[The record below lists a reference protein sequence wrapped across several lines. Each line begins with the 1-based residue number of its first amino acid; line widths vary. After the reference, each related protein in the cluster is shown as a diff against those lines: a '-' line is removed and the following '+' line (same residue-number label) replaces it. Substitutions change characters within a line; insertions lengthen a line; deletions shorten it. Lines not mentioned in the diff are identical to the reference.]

1 MKDYQQK
8 QLDRLQ
14 GWYTDLNHLILDLP
28 RLFKEAD
35 LTGDYSGV
43 KSLLQKKAWERY
55 ENYKQFNGHRV
66 RELANQSFENDLLW
80 GQVGEL
86 LDFFMTK
93 VQTGNV
99 MEWKKV
105 GPKGIDFFTES
116 GYEDTKWSLNKWTD
130 FPVELKSKGNQSHHW
145 NYVDNGQPVYL
156 RFINPEGCWRIKL
169 SPEMKKQ
176 KSRSFNYGATELY
189 DCPKE
194 NFEKVWEW

>member
-1 MKDYQQK
+1 MKDYQQQ
-8 QLDRLQ
+8 QLNRLQ
-14 GWYTDLNHLILDLP
+14 AWRSDLNDLIGNLP
-28 RLFKEAD
+28 RLFIEAD
-35 LTGDYSGV
+35 GTGDYSAV
-43 KSLLQKKAWERY
+43 KSILQKKSWERY

-66 RELANQSFENDLLW
+66 RQLHNQSWENDLLW

-105 GPKGIDFFTES
+105 GPKGIDFFTEC
-116 GYEDTKWSLNKWTD
+116 GYEDTKWSLNKWKD
-130 FPVELKSKGNQSHHW
+130 FPIELKSKGNQSHHW
-145 NYVDNGQPVYL
+145 NYVDEGKPVYL

-169 SPEMKKQ
+169 FPEMKLKH
-176 KSRSFNYGATELY
+176 SRSFNNGATELY

-194 NFEKVWEW
+194 KFEKVWNW